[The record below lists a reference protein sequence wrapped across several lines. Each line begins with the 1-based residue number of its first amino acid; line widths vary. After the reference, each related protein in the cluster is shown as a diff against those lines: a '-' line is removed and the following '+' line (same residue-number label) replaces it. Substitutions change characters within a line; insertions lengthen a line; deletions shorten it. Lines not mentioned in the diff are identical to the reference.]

1 MAFSG
6 AYPWRSAAIT
16 GASSGLGRALAEA
29 LAAPGMT
36 LHLSGRDPARLAE
49 AASACRARGATVHE
63 RILDVRDAAATE
75 AHLRAAGRLDLVIAN
90 AGISAGTGGLTEP
103 ADQARTIM
111 EINVQGVLN
120 TAIPALTIMA
130 AQAPGADGVRGR
142 VAVISSIAG
151 FIAAPGAPAYC
162 ASKFAVR
169 AWAEA
174 TDPGARAQG
183 MRVHAVC
190 PGYIRTPM
198 TERNAFPMPLLMSA
212 EDAAHRM
219 LRGIARDRV
228 RIAYPWPLYAAA
240 RLLGALPPRWI
251 GALMGRFPAK
261 AQGTQ

>member
-1 MAFSG
+1 M
-6 AYPWRSAAIT
+6 
-16 GASSGLGRALAEA
+16 
-29 LAAPGMT
+29 
-36 LHLSGRDPARLAE
+36 
-49 AASACRARGATVHE
+49 
-63 RILDVRDAAATE
+63 
-75 AHLRAAGRLDLVIAN
+75 
-90 AGISAGTGGLTEP
+90 
-103 ADQARTIM
+103 
-111 EINVQGVLN
+111 
-120 TAIPALTIMA
+120 
-130 AQAPGADGVRGR
+130 
-142 VAVISSIAG
+142 
-151 FIAAPGAPAYC
+151 
-162 ASKFAVR
+162 R